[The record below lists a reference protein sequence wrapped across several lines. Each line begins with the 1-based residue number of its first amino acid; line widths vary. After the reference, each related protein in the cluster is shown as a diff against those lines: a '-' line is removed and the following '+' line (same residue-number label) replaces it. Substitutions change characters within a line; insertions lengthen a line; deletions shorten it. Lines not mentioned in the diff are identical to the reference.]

1 MQCPLGRLFFLKPC
15 SAGKKAEKLN
25 RLVED
30 LRGLGEADV
39 KEIATQ
45 STWVPNEK
53 TDWKAERATHS
64 TCYLLQEALRG
75 GVDLYRRSAA
85 DAILTQLN
93 HVRILEPAAGQEL
106 TTKDGSRLFP
116 SVRLIDSTSSIEV
129 RMREEAALELSHQP
143 DKLAFMKAVQEGD
156 LSFPM
161 IASVRVL
168 IREKKKDGGA
178 AENGEDENYLS
189 AVVMT
194 AEEQLVDTPYL
205 PNKACLALNPLH
217 ALLAVPTDRM
227 LTAVLQEVNV
237 SPHSGL
243 VVGADKTP
251 CEFALSMVAATQK
264 SRVESFGA
272 GHRVFTANV
281 HSVDFRGAGEY
292 EDMAVV
298 GCIASICTME
308 NLTEFKLSPSK
319 PGTPHYALVLIS
331 NKMPPPTDDSS
342 AALPTFIADKVIA
355 LNTEAV
361 DAYKAVL
368 RYLCRVS
375 DDLKFEG
382 TPKRPVSWADTTPY
396 TQRKVRKLSGFPTDD
411 GLDDKA

>member
-1 MQCPLGRLFFLKPC
+1 MSTGKAFFLKLC
-15 SAGKKAEKLN
+15 SAVKKAEKLN

-39 KEIATQ
+39 KESATQ
-45 STWVPNEK
+45 STWVPNGK

-129 RMREEAALELSHQP
+129 RMREEAALELSHQR

-194 AEEQLVDTPYL
+194 AEEQSVDTPYL

-217 ALLAVPTDRM
+217 ALLAVPADRM

-237 SPHSGL
+237 SRP
-243 VVGADKTP
+243 P
-251 CEFALSMVAATQK
+251 
-264 SRVESFGA
+264 
-272 GHRVFTANV
+272 
-281 HSVDFRGAGEY
+281 
-292 EDMAVV
+292 
-298 GCIASICTME
+298 AS
-308 NLTEFKLSPSK
+308 
-319 PGTPHYALVLIS
+319 
-331 NKMPPPTDDSS
+331 
-342 AALPTFIADKVIA
+342 
-355 LNTEAV
+355 
-361 DAYKAVL
+361 
-368 RYLCRVS
+368 
-375 DDLKFEG
+375 
-382 TPKRPVSWADTTPY
+382 
-396 TQRKVRKLSGFPTDD
+396 
-411 GLDDKA
+411 

>member
-1 MQCPLGRLFFLKPC
+1 M
-15 SAGKKAEKLN
+15 
-25 RLVED
+25 
-30 LRGLGEADV
+30 
-39 KEIATQ
+39 
-45 STWVPNEK
+45 PNEK

-75 GVDLYRRSAA
+75 GVGLYRRSAA

-251 CEFALSMVAATQK
+251 CEFALSVVHGRRDAE
-264 SRVESFGA
+264 VESGELRCWPSCLHSQRAFG
-272 GHRVFTANV
+272 GFPWRWRIRRHGCGWLHRFYLHHGEFDRVQAFPKQARHSALRLGFDFKQDAPANGRFLRRSSYV
-281 HSVDFRGAGEY
+281 HRRQGDRTQHGSRR
-292 EDMAVV
+292 
-298 GCIASICTME
+298 CIQ
-308 NLTEFKLSPSK
+308 
-319 PGTPHYALVLIS
+319 GR
-331 NKMPPPTDDSS
+331 
-342 AALPTFIADKVIA
+342 AALSLPS
-355 LNTEAV
+355 
-361 DAYKAVL
+361 L
-368 RYLCRVS
+368 RRLEV
-375 DDLKFEG
+375 
-382 TPKRPVSWADTTPY
+382 
-396 TQRKVRKLSGFPTDD
+396 
-411 GLDDKA
+411 